1 MAGLQLQDWGVT
13 YDEMEP
19 YYDRFERIAGTSG
32 YAGNLKGEK
41 RAGGNVFEGE
51 RQRDY
56 PTPPLKDTHWMSKY
70 RKTTERMGYNPFTV
84 PAGNL
89 SQAYVNPLGVSMG
102 PCTYCGF
109 CDFHGCGNFSKS
121 SPQACILPVLMRRP
135 NFTLLTE
142 TEVLHA
148 VKHED
153 GKTVTGVKFV
163 TQDGVEGF
171 QPADV
176 VCFTAYQMD
185 NVRLMLLSGVG
196 EQYDP
201 LTGRGTI
208 GRNYNYQTCSSV
220 TGFFDN
226 EYMNPFIGGGALA
239 VQIDD
244 FNGDNFDH
252 SDLDFIGG
260 AGIMGF
266 STNGRPIQNMNGLR
280 PGTKRWGSEWKAGYA
295 RDYQTAGTIFC
306 QGTSMPMREAYLDL
320 DPNYKDRHGQ
330 PLLRLTFD
338 WNQNDQR
345 MAKFVTDRA
354 IDIIKEVGGQHLV
367 VDNQAEKSW
376 NPYMQHS
383 SHTIGGA
390 VMGPTAV
397 LRHSTRICKA
407 GMHTICLWL
416 ERRHSPTTAAITQ
429 RSRSARW
436 QCVPR
441 KPSTRSTFTIRH
453 RWWEHNH
460 GEGKK
465 VTYTLAALAVLAAIG
480 VTGRMWV
487 VMDSS
492 RSNVADDRVKLADF
506 HSSDTDAIK
515 RGEYVMRLADCAA
528 CHNADFSGGYKIDTP
543 FGALQTSNISPDR
556 ETGIGNMTERDF
568 FNAVRQGRGE
578 HGFLY
583 PAMPYTAYT
592 QMSDA
597 DMHDLWAYFSAQKPV
612 KNAIDENAGMH
623 FPYNIRLA
631 MAGWNLLFL
640 DNRAFKP
647 QTAQNDEWNR
657 GKYIVDG
664 PAHCSVCHT
673 ARNALGGEISS
684 QYLQGGNLGTWY
696 APDISSNPPCGHW

>member
-1 MAGLQLQDWGVT
+1 MSLVRNKADVVIVGMGWAGSVMAEELTRAGLNVVGIERGAWRDTSTDFPVAIDADELRFHTRRKILQPMSVETTTFRNRSDQLAAPVRNWSAYQFGWNVGGAGTHWAGMSWRFTPWDFEVATQTRARYGAKKMQGLQLQDWGVT
-13 YDEMEP
+13 YAEMEP

-32 YAGNLKGEK
+32 YAGNLNGEK
-41 RAGGNVFEGE
+41 RAGGNVFEGA
-51 RQRDY
+51 RTRDY

-70 RKTTERMGYNPFTV
+70 RKTTENMGYHPFTV

-148 VKHED
+148 VKHSD
-153 GKTVTGVKFV
+153 GKTVKGVKFI

-171 QPADV
+171 QPADI
-176 VCFTAYQMD
+176 VCITAYQMD

-196 EQYDP
+196 EKYDP

-208 GRNYNYQTCSSV
+208 GRNYSYQTCSSV

-226 EYMNPFIGGGALA
+226 EHMNPFIGGGALA

-306 QGTSMPMREAYLDL
+306 QGTSMPMQQAYLDL

-338 WNQNDQR
+338 WNRNDVR
-345 MAKFVTDRA
+345 MAKYVTDRA
-354 IDIIKEVGGQHLV
+354 INIMKEVGGQHLV

-390 VMGPTAV
+390 VMGADPRTSALNPFLQSWDAHNLFVVGASAFPNNGGYNPT
-397 LRHSTRICKA
+397 
-407 GMHTICLWL
+407 
-416 ERRHSPTTAAITQ
+416 
-429 RSRSARW
+429 
-436 QCVPR
+436 
-441 KPSTRSTFTIRH
+441 
-453 RWWEHNH
+453 
-460 GEGKK
+460 
-465 VTYTLAALAVLAAIG
+465 VTVGALAIRAA
-480 VTGRMWV
+480 R
-487 VMDSS
+487 
-492 RSNVADDRVKLADF
+492 
-506 HSSDTDAIK
+506 AI
-515 RGEYVMRLADCAA
+515 
-528 CHNADFSGGYKIDTP
+528 H
-543 FGALQTSNISPDR
+543 Q
-556 ETGIGNMTERDF
+556 
-568 FNAVRQGRGE
+568 
-578 HGFLY
+578 
-583 PAMPYTAYT
+583 
-592 QMSDA
+592 
-597 DMHDLWAYFSAQKPV
+597 
-612 KNAIDENAGMH
+612 
-623 FPYNIRLA
+623 
-631 MAGWNLLFL
+631 
-640 DNRAFKP
+640 
-647 QTAQNDEWNR
+647 
-657 GKYIVDG
+657 KYINN
-664 PAHCSVCHT
+664 PAPLVG
-673 ARNALGGEISS
+673 A
-684 QYLQGGNLGTWY
+684 
-696 APDISSNPPCGHW
+696 

>member
-1 MAGLQLQDWGVT
+1 MSLERNKADVVIVGMGWAGSVMAEELTRAGLNVVGIERGAWRDTSTDFPVAIDADELRFHTRRKILQPMSVETTTFRNRSDQLAAPVRNWSAYQFGWNVGGAGTHWAGMSWRFTPWDFEVATQTRERYGAKKMAGLQLQDWGVT

-19 YYDRFERIAGTSG
+19 FYDRFERIAGTSG
-32 YAGNLKGEK
+32 YAGNLQGEK
-41 RAGGNVFEGE
+41 RVGGNVFEGA

-70 RKTTERMGYNPFTV
+70 RKTTESMGYHPFTV

-153 GKTVTGVKFV
+153 GKTVKGVKFV

-196 EQYDP
+196 EKYDP
-201 LTGRGTI
+201 LTDRGTI

-354 IDIIKEVGGQHLV
+354 INIMKAVGGQHVV

-390 VMGPTAV
+390 VMGAD
-397 LRHSTRICKA
+397 
-407 GMHTICLWL
+407 
-416 ERRHSPTTAAITQ
+416 
-429 RSRSARW
+429 
-436 QCVPR
+436 
-441 KPSTRSTFTIRH
+441 PSTSALNPYLQS
-453 RWWEHNH
+453 WDAHNLFVV
-460 GEGKK
+460 GASAFPNNGGYNAT
-465 VTYTLAALAVLAAIG
+465 VTVGALALRAAQ
-480 VTGRMWV
+480 
-487 VMDSS
+487 
-492 RSNVADDRVKLADF
+492 
-506 HSSDTDAIK
+506 AI
-515 RGEYVMRLADCAA
+515 
-528 CHNADFSGGYKIDTP
+528 H
-543 FGALQTSNISPDR
+543 Q
-556 ETGIGNMTERDF
+556 
-568 FNAVRQGRGE
+568 
-578 HGFLY
+578 
-583 PAMPYTAYT
+583 
-592 QMSDA
+592 
-597 DMHDLWAYFSAQKPV
+597 
-612 KNAIDENAGMH
+612 
-623 FPYNIRLA
+623 
-631 MAGWNLLFL
+631 
-640 DNRAFKP
+640 
-647 QTAQNDEWNR
+647 
-657 GKYIVDG
+657 KYINN
-664 PAHCSVCHT
+664 PAPLVG
-673 ARNALGGEISS
+673 A
-684 QYLQGGNLGTWY
+684 
-696 APDISSNPPCGHW
+696 

>member
-1 MAGLQLQDWGVT
+1 MSLVRNKADVVIVGMGWAGSVMAEELTRAGLNVVGIERGAWRDTSTDFPVAIDPDELRFHTRRKILQPMSVETTTFRNRSDQLAAPVRNWSAYQFGWNVGGAGTHWAGMSWRFTPWDFEVARQTRERYGAKRMAGLQLQDWGVT

-19 YYDRFERIAGTSG
+19 FYDRFERIAGTSG
-32 YAGNLKGEK
+32 YAGNLNGEK
-41 RAGGNVFEGE
+41 RAGGNVFEGA
-51 RQRDY
+51 RRRDY

-70 RKTTERMGYNPFTV
+70 RKTTENMGYHPFTV

-148 VKHED
+148 VKHAD
-153 GKTVTGVKFV
+153 GKTVKGVKFI

-171 QPADV
+171 QPADI
-176 VCFTAYQMD
+176 VCITAYQMD

-196 EQYDP
+196 EKYDP
-201 LTGRGTI
+201 LTGRGTV
-208 GRNYNYQTCSSV
+208 GRNYGYQTCSSV

-266 STNGRPIQNMNGLR
+266 STNGRPIQNMNSLR

-338 WNQNDQR
+338 WNQNDKR
-345 MAKFVTDRA
+345 MAKYVTDRA
-354 IDIIKEVGGQHLV
+354 ITIMKEVGGQHLV

-390 VMGPTAV
+390 VMGAD
-397 LRHSTRICKA
+397 
-407 GMHTICLWL
+407 
-416 ERRHSPTTAAITQ
+416 
-429 RSRSARW
+429 
-436 QCVPR
+436 
-441 KPSTRSTFTIRH
+441 PSTSALNPYLQS
-453 RWWEHNH
+453 WDAHNLFVV
-460 GEGKK
+460 GASAFPNNGGYNPT
-465 VTYTLAALAVLAAIG
+465 VTVGALAVRAAQ
-480 VTGRMWV
+480 
-487 VMDSS
+487 
-492 RSNVADDRVKLADF
+492 
-506 HSSDTDAIK
+506 AI
-515 RGEYVMRLADCAA
+515 
-528 CHNADFSGGYKIDTP
+528 H
-543 FGALQTSNISPDR
+543 Q
-556 ETGIGNMTERDF
+556 
-568 FNAVRQGRGE
+568 
-578 HGFLY
+578 
-583 PAMPYTAYT
+583 
-592 QMSDA
+592 
-597 DMHDLWAYFSAQKPV
+597 
-612 KNAIDENAGMH
+612 
-623 FPYNIRLA
+623 
-631 MAGWNLLFL
+631 
-640 DNRAFKP
+640 
-647 QTAQNDEWNR
+647 
-657 GKYIVDG
+657 KYIHN
-664 PAHCSVCHT
+664 PAPLVG
-673 ARNALGGEISS
+673 A
-684 QYLQGGNLGTWY
+684 
-696 APDISSNPPCGHW
+696 